1 MEITKVIE
9 IQIGGGP
16 IVHTLE
22 EACREYI
29 RLLDSGEPIRAKIH
43 FTIEAKHGETRV
55 ITIRDDDD
63 LGTVAYGDFEGLSS
77 FLEYAKEVIKEG
89 VLDESAK
96 G

>member
-1 MEITKVIE
+1 MSDMKITKVVE
-9 IQIGGGP
+9 IQIGGGL

-29 RLLDSGEPIRAKIH
+29 KLLDSGETIRAKIH
-43 FTIEAKHGETRV
+43 FTIEAKHGETKD

-77 FLEYAKEVIKEG
+77 FLDYAGVVLKEEI
-89 VLDESAK
+89 
-96 G
+96 